1 MIAAPGDT
9 MADYDSLAVGL
20 RNAGRAVL
28 LLEPRGSGHSISAA
42 WARTD
47 SWTGRQEELARLTA
61 LDLHAAARA
70 LAQTA
75 HAETSRIVLGGVG
88 TSASLAIRVAAR
100 APRVAALLLVSPTP
114 RPAEWA
120 PLRAT
125 LAARRIP
132 AFFQLALEEHWSTWD
147 ESDVLYQAGNTGDSR
162 VVESRGG
169 GHGAAQ
175 FQQDEELMPRL
186 SRWLGGLPAARVPA
200 SGPRRSAP
208 PKR

>member
-1 MIAAPGDT
+1 
-9 MADYDSLAVGL
+9 V
-20 RNAGRAVL
+20 
-28 LLEPRGSGHSISAA
+28 LEPRGSGHSISAA
-42 WARTD
+42 WPRTD
-47 SWTGRQEELARLTA
+47 SWAGRQEELASLTA
-61 LDLHAAARA
+61 LDLHVAARA
-70 LAQTA
+70 LAQA
-75 HAETSRIVLGGVG
+75 ARADTSRIVLGGVG
-88 TSASLAIRVAAR
+88 TSAALAIRVAAR
-100 APRVAALLLVSPTP
+100 SPRVAALLLVSPTP

-120 PLRAT
+120 PLRAA
-125 LAARRIP
+125 LASRRIP

-186 SRWLGGLPAARVPA
+186 SRWLDGLPAARVPA
-200 SGPRRSAP
+200 SVPRRSAP